1 MQHARMLMMRRASW
15 HRIRLFRCKGPGV
28 YVGPIRT
35 TILLITSLLLFA
47 PAIVSG
53 QGESAAEPA
62 GAADVAMAIEDV
74 PVQAVQTV
82 ALLGTLAPGP
92 EVSAQ
97 IEQLSDEAD
106 RLLASIEL
114 RLDDIQQA
122 LESTPK
128 VRNMGDWEGE
138 LRGALVPLEALDADL
153 GRQLGQVREAL
164 EQVDAQQRQ
173 WSATREAAIA
183 AEASDAVIE
192 RIDATIGS
200 IRETREQ
207 LTDVR
212 GGLLGVRDRLIDPR
226 ATIDRTLKQLETK
239 IDARREDIF
248 NRHQAAIWKADLS
261 ETVSNEMRE
270 GGFASMEKRV
280 SRLSE
285 YVRQHLA
292 TIAFQVVLFL
302 VLAVVL
308 RPLGSRARELAE
320 DDYDLRDAS
329 LVFAFPTS
337 MALVIA
343 LGLTIQLHPNA
354 PYLFRWTVYTVL
366 VVPAVIIVSRLLSR
380 ANRPIVWAMV
390 TAFLIDRVRDVLDT
404 VPTLER
410 TIFLL
415 ELVAGVIFLLWLR
428 RPSRLAHVPAEVMSE
443 PLFRTVRR
451 LTGLA
456 IGLFSIAIV
465 AELIGLGDLADLIGS
480 GTLRSAYSAL
490 FIYALLKVLQSV
502 IAYLL
507 ILPPLRYLNLITDQR
522 RTIRRGIDRLLAI
535 VVALIWGYLTLNF
548 FGLTTPIRNIVTNF
562 VGAELTVGAVAISL
576 GDVLVLVATIWLSFT
591 LARYLNTV
599 LNKDVFPRID
609 LPRGVPYAISTL
621 TRYTLIVIGFMVAL
635 AAAGIELG
643 KLTIIAGSLGIGI
656 GFGLQTIF
664 SNFVS
669 GLILLF
675 ERPLK
680 VGDAITV
687 KSLTGEIR
695 RIGIRASSIRTSDG
709 AEVILPN
716 SQLISEAVTN
726 WTFRSRRRRIE
737 IDVNVKGGVAAQD
750 IIELLQDAA
759 RQHKSILN
767 TPPPNA
773 VLIKY
778 SESSLDFQLQVWIA
792 EFRDEATTRSELIVA
807 VQGALEEAG
816 VIEPLRRIEPGSGK

>member
-1 MQHARMLMMRRASW
+1 MY
-15 HRIRLFRCKGPGV
+15 FV
-28 YVGPIRT
+28 PIRT
-35 TILLITSLLLFA
+35 TILLITFLFFFA
-47 PAIVSG
+47 PGTVSG
-53 QGESAAEPA
+53 QSENAAEPTDTA
-62 GAADVAMAIEDV
+62 NAAMAIEDV
-74 PVQAVQTV
+74 PEQAVQTV
-82 ALLGTLAPGP
+82 ALLETLAPGP
-92 EVSAQ
+92 DVSAQ
-97 IEQLSDEAD
+97 IEQLSDETD
-106 RLLASIEL
+106 RLLANIEL
-114 RLDDIQQA
+114 RLGDIQQA
-122 LESTPK
+122 LGSTPK

-138 LRGALVPLEALDADL
+138 LRGALVPLEALDAEL
-153 GRQLGQVREAL
+153 GRHLSKVREAL
-164 EQVDAQQRQ
+164 EQVEAEEQQ
-173 WSATREAAIA
+173 WGATREAAIA

-200 IRETREQ
+200 INTTRKQ

-212 GGLLGVRDRLIDPR
+212 GDLLGVRDRLIDPR
-226 ATIDRTLKQLETK
+226 ASIERTLKQLDTK
-239 IDARREDIF
+239 IDGRLADIF
-248 NRHQAAIWKADLS
+248 NRDQAAIWKADLR
-261 ETVSNEMRE
+261 ETIGHEMRE
-270 GGFASMEKRV
+270 GGFASMEERV
-280 SRLSE
+280 SRLSG
-285 YVRQHLA
+285 YVRQHLT

-308 RPLGSRARELAE
+308 RALGSRARELAE

-343 LGLTIQLHPNA
+343 LGLTIQLHPHA
-354 PYLFRWTVYTVL
+354 PYLFRWTIYTVL
-366 VVPAVIIVSRLLSR
+366 VVPAAIIVSRLLSQ
-380 ANRPIVWAMV
+380 ANRPVIWAMV
-390 TAFLIDRVRDVLDT
+390 TAFLIDRVRDFLDT

-428 RPSRLAHVPAEVMSE
+428 RPSRLAHVPAEVMGE

-451 LTGLA
+451 LTGVA
-456 IGLFSIAIV
+456 IGLFSLAIV

-507 ILPPLRYLNLITDQR
+507 ILPPLRYLNLITDER
-522 RTIRRGIDRLLAI
+522 RSIRRRIDRLLA
-535 VVALIWGYLTLNF
+535 VLAALIWGYLTLDF
-548 FGLTTPIRNIVTNF
+548 FGLATPVRNVVTNIVS
-562 VGAELTVGAVAISL
+562 AELTVGAVAISL
-576 GDVLVLVATIWLSFT
+576 GDILVLVATVWLSFA
-591 LARYLNTV
+591 LARFLDTV

-643 KLTIIAGSLGIGI
+643 KLTIIAGGLGVGI
-656 GFGLQTIF
+656 GFGLQTIV

-687 KSLTGEIR
+687 KTLTGEIR
-695 RIGIRASSIRTSDG
+695 SIGIRASSIRTSDG

-716 SQLISEAVTN
+716 SQLIAEAVTN
-726 WTFRSRRRRIE
+726 WTFRGRRRRIE
-737 IDVNVKGGVAAQD
+737 IGVNVKGGVAAQD
-750 IIELLQDAA
+750 IIELLQDVAK
-759 RQHKSILN
+759 QHKSILN

-773 VLIKY
+773 VLTKY

-807 VQGALEEAG
+807 VQGALEQAG

>member
-1 MQHARMLMMRRASW
+1 
-15 HRIRLFRCKGPGV
+15 V
-28 YVGPIRT
+28 YFVPIRT
-35 TILLITSLLLFA
+35 TILLITFLFFFA
-47 PAIVSG
+47 PGTVSG
-53 QGESAAEPA
+53 QSENAAEPTDTA
-62 GAADVAMAIEDV
+62 NAAMAIEDV
-74 PVQAVQTV
+74 PEQAVQTV
-82 ALLGTLAPGP
+82 ALLETLAPGP
-92 EVSAQ
+92 DVSAQ
-97 IEQLSDEAD
+97 IEQLSDETD
-106 RLLASIEL
+106 RLLANIEL
-114 RLDDIQQA
+114 RLGDIQQA
-122 LESTPK
+122 LGSTPK

-138 LRGALVPLEALDADL
+138 LRGALVPLEALDAEL
-153 GRQLGQVREAL
+153 GRHLSKVREAL
-164 EQVDAQQRQ
+164 EQVEAEEQQ
-173 WSATREAAIA
+173 WGATREAAIA

-200 IRETREQ
+200 INTTRKQ

-212 GGLLGVRDRLIDPR
+212 GDLLGVRDRLIDPR
-226 ATIDRTLKQLETK
+226 ASIERTLKQLDTK
-239 IDARREDIF
+239 IDGRLADIF
-248 NRHQAAIWKADLS
+248 NRDQAAIWKADLR
-261 ETVSNEMRE
+261 ETIGHEMRE
-270 GGFASMEKRV
+270 GGFASMEERV
-280 SRLSE
+280 SRLSG
-285 YVRQHLA
+285 YVRQHLT

-308 RPLGSRARELAE
+308 RALGSRARELAE

-343 LGLTIQLHPNA
+343 LGLTIQLHPHA
-354 PYLFRWTVYTVL
+354 PYLFRWTIYTVL
-366 VVPAVIIVSRLLSR
+366 VVPAAIIVSRLLSQ
-380 ANRPIVWAMV
+380 ANRPVIWAMV
-390 TAFLIDRVRDVLDT
+390 TAFLIDRVRDFLDT

-428 RPSRLAHVPAEVMSE
+428 RPSRLAHVPAEVMGE

-451 LTGLA
+451 LTGVA
-456 IGLFSIAIV
+456 IGLFSLAIV

-507 ILPPLRYLNLITDQR
+507 ILPPLRYLNLITDER
-522 RTIRRGIDRLLAI
+522 RSIRRRIDRLLA
-535 VVALIWGYLTLNF
+535 VLAALIWGYLTLDF
-548 FGLTTPIRNIVTNF
+548 FGLATPARNVVTNIVS
-562 VGAELTVGAVAISL
+562 AELTVGAVAISL
-576 GDVLVLVATIWLSFT
+576 GDILVLVATVWLSFA
-591 LARYLNTV
+591 LARFLDTV

-643 KLTIIAGSLGIGI
+643 KLTIIAGGLGVGI
-656 GFGLQTIF
+656 GFGLQTIV

-687 KSLTGEIR
+687 KTLTGEIR
-695 RIGIRASSIRTSDG
+695 SIGIRASSIRTSDG

-716 SQLISEAVTN
+716 SQLIAEAVTN
-726 WTFRSRRRRIE
+726 WTFRGRRRRIE
-737 IDVNVKGGVAAQD
+737 IGVNVKGGVAAQD
-750 IIELLQDAA
+750 IIEVLQDVAK
-759 RQHKSILN
+759 QHKSILN

-773 VLIKY
+773 VLTKY

-807 VQGALEEAG
+807 VQGALEQAG

>member
-1 MQHARMLMMRRASW
+1 MY
-15 HRIRLFRCKGPGV
+15 FV
-28 YVGPIRT
+28 PIRT
-35 TILLITSLLLFA
+35 TILLITFLFFFA
-47 PAIVSG
+47 PGTVSG
-53 QGESAAEPA
+53 QSENAAEPTDTA
-62 GAADVAMAIEDV
+62 NAAMAIEDV
-74 PVQAVQTV
+74 PEQAVQTV
-82 ALLGTLAPGP
+82 ALLETLAPGP
-92 EVSAQ
+92 DVSAQ
-97 IEQLSDEAD
+97 IEQLSDETD
-106 RLLASIEL
+106 RLLANIEL
-114 RLDDIQQA
+114 RLGDIQQA
-122 LESTPK
+122 LGSTPK

-138 LRGALVPLEALDADL
+138 LRGALVPLEALDAEL
-153 GRQLGQVREAL
+153 GRHLSKVREAL
-164 EQVDAQQRQ
+164 EQVEAEEQQ
-173 WSATREAAIA
+173 WGATREAAIA

-200 IRETREQ
+200 INTTRKQ

-212 GGLLGVRDRLIDPR
+212 GDLLGVRDRLIDPR
-226 ATIDRTLKQLETK
+226 ASIERTLKQLDTK
-239 IDARREDIF
+239 IDGRLADIF
-248 NRHQAAIWKADLS
+248 NRDQAAIWKADLR
-261 ETVSNEMRE
+261 ETIGHEMRE
-270 GGFASMEKRV
+270 GGFASMEERV
-280 SRLSE
+280 SRLSG
-285 YVRQHLA
+285 YVRQHLT

-308 RPLGSRARELAE
+308 RALGSRARELAE

-343 LGLTIQLHPNA
+343 LGLTIQLHPHA
-354 PYLFRWTVYTVL
+354 PYLFRWTIYTVL
-366 VVPAVIIVSRLLSR
+366 VVPAAIIVSRLLSQ
-380 ANRPIVWAMV
+380 ANRPVIWAMV
-390 TAFLIDRVRDVLDT
+390 TAFLIDRVRDFLDT

-428 RPSRLAHVPAEVMSE
+428 RPSRLAHVPAEVMGE

-451 LTGLA
+451 LTGVA
-456 IGLFSIAIV
+456 IGLFSLAIV

-507 ILPPLRYLNLITDQR
+507 ILPPLRYLNLITDER
-522 RTIRRGIDRLLAI
+522 RSIRRRIDRLLA
-535 VVALIWGYLTLNF
+535 VLAALIWGYLTLDF
-548 FGLTTPIRNIVTNF
+548 FGLATPARNVVTNIVS
-562 VGAELTVGAVAISL
+562 AELTVGAVAISL
-576 GDVLVLVATIWLSFT
+576 GDILVLVATVWLSFA
-591 LARYLNTV
+591 LARFLDTV

-643 KLTIIAGSLGIGI
+643 KLTIIAGGLGVGI
-656 GFGLQTIF
+656 GFGLQTIV

-687 KSLTGEIR
+687 KTLTGEIR
-695 RIGIRASSIRTSDG
+695 SIGIRASSIRTSDG

-716 SQLISEAVTN
+716 SQLIAEAVTN
-726 WTFRSRRRRIE
+726 WTFRGRRRRIE
-737 IDVNVKGGVAAQD
+737 IGVNVKGGVAAQD
-750 IIELLQDAA
+750 IIEVLQDVAK
-759 RQHKSILN
+759 QHKSILN

-773 VLIKY
+773 VLTKY

-807 VQGALEEAG
+807 VQGALEQAG

>member
-1 MQHARMLMMRRASW
+1 MVAASGPFPRFRHKGFSVNAVSTRMTFLLM
-15 HRIRLFRCKGPGV
+15 
-28 YVGPIRT
+28 T
-35 TILLITSLLLFA
+35 LLLLLFTGT
-47 PAIVSG
+47 VSG
-53 QGESAAEPA
+53 QVEAEQADTPA
-62 GAADVAMAIEDV
+62 VAIAIEDV
-74 PVQAVQTV
+74 PQQAVHTV
-82 ALLGTLAPGP
+82 TLLESLAPGP
-92 EVSAQ
+92 ELDGQ
-97 IEQLSDEAD
+97 IAQLSAEAD
-106 RLLASIEL
+106 RLLANVEL
-114 RLDDIQQA
+114 RLKDIVQA

-138 LRGALVPLEALDADL
+138 LRSALVPLEALDAEL
-153 GRQLGQVREAL
+153 GVRLAEVREAL
-164 EQVDAQQRQ
+164 ETVDTQDRK
-173 WSATREAAIA
+173 WSATREAATA
-183 AEASDAVIE
+183 GDASEAVIE
-192 RIDATIGS
+192 RIDATIAS
-200 IRETREQ
+200 ITTTRKQ

-212 GGLLGVRDRLIDPR
+212 DELLGVRDRLFDPR
-226 ATIDRTLKQLETK
+226 ANIDRTLKRLETK
-239 IDARREDIF
+239 IDGRLADIF
-248 NRHQAAIWKADLS
+248 NRDQAAVWKANLVES
-261 ETVSNEMRE
+261 VRSEMRE
-270 GGFASMEKRV
+270 GGFASMKKRV

-285 YVRQHLA
+285 YVREHLA
-292 TIAFQVVLFL
+292 TVAFQVALFL

-308 RPLGSRARELAE
+308 RSLGSRARALAE
-320 DDYDLRDAS
+320 EDYDLRDAS
-329 LVFAFPTS
+329 LVFALPTS

-354 PYLFRWTVYTVL
+354 PYLFRWAVYTVL
-366 VVPAVIIVSRLLSR
+366 VVPAAIIVSRLLSR

-390 TAFLIDRVRDVLDT
+390 TAFLIDRVRDFLDT

-415 ELVAGVIFLLWLR
+415 ELVAGVLFLLWLR
-428 RPSRLAHVPAEVMSE
+428 RPSRLERVPAEVMQE

-451 LTGLA
+451 LTGVA

-502 IAYLL
+502 VAYLL
-507 ILPPLRYLNLITDQR
+507 ILPPLRSLNLISGQR
-522 RTIRRGIDRLLAI
+522 RRIRRRIDKLLAI
-535 VVALIWGYLTLNF
+535 VAALIWGYLTLDF
-548 FGLTTPIRNIVTNF
+548 FGMATPVRNVVTNF
-562 VGAELTVGAVAISL
+562 VSAELTIGAVAISL
-576 GDVLVLVATIWLSFT
+576 GDVLVLVATIWLSFA
-591 LARYLNTV
+591 LARFLDTV
-599 LNKDVFPRID
+599 LNEDVFPRID

-643 KLTIIAGSLGIGI
+643 KLTIIAGGLGVGI
-656 GFGLQTIF
+656 GFGLQTIV

-695 RIGIRASSIRTSDG
+695 SIGIRASSIRTSDG

-716 SQLISEAVTN
+716 SQLIAEAVTN
-726 WTFRSRRRRIE
+726 WTFRGRRRRIE
-737 IDVNVKGGVAAQD
+737 IQVGVKGGVAAQD
-750 IIELLQDAA
+750 IIELLQNVA

-773 VLIKY
+773 VLTKY

-807 VQGALEEAG
+807 IQRALEQAG
-816 VIEPLRRIEPGSGK
+816 VIEPLRRIEPDSVK

>member
-1 MQHARMLMMRRASW
+1 MY
-15 HRIRLFRCKGPGV
+15 FV
-28 YVGPIRT
+28 PIRT
-35 TILLITSLLLFA
+35 TILLITFLFFFA
-47 PAIVSG
+47 PGTVSG
-53 QGESAAEPA
+53 QSENAAEPTDTA
-62 GAADVAMAIEDV
+62 NAAMAIEDV
-74 PVQAVQTV
+74 PEQAVQTV
-82 ALLGTLAPGP
+82 ALLETLAPGP
-92 EVSAQ
+92 DVSAQ
-97 IEQLSDEAD
+97 IEQLSDETD
-106 RLLASIEL
+106 RLLANIEL
-114 RLDDIQQA
+114 RLGDIQQA
-122 LESTPK
+122 LGSTPK

-138 LRGALVPLEALDADL
+138 LRGALVPLEALDAEL
-153 GRQLGQVREAL
+153 GRHLSKVREAL
-164 EQVDAQQRQ
+164 EQVEAEEQQ
-173 WSATREAAIA
+173 WGATREAAIA

-200 IRETREQ
+200 INTTRKQ

-212 GGLLGVRDRLIDPR
+212 GDLLGVRDRLIDPR
-226 ATIDRTLKQLETK
+226 ASIERTLKQLDTK
-239 IDARREDIF
+239 IDGRLADIF
-248 NRHQAAIWKADLS
+248 NRDQAAIWKADLR
-261 ETVSNEMRE
+261 ETIGHEMRE
-270 GGFASMEKRV
+270 GGFASMEERV
-280 SRLSE
+280 SRLSG
-285 YVRQHLA
+285 YVRQHLT

-308 RPLGSRARELAE
+308 RALGSRARELAE

-343 LGLTIQLHPNA
+343 LGLTIQLHPHA
-354 PYLFRWTVYTVL
+354 PYLFRWTIYTVL
-366 VVPAVIIVSRLLSR
+366 VVPAAIIVSRLLSQ
-380 ANRPIVWAMV
+380 ANRPVIWAMV
-390 TAFLIDRVRDVLDT
+390 TAFLIDRVRDFLDT

-428 RPSRLAHVPAEVMSE
+428 RPSRLAHVPAEVMGE

-451 LTGLA
+451 LTGVA
-456 IGLFSIAIV
+456 IGLFSLAIV

-480 GTLRSAYSAL
+480 GTLRSAYRAVHL
-490 FIYALLKVLQSV
+490 CA
-502 IAYLL
+502 AEGAAE
-507 ILPPLRYLNLITDQR
+507 R
-522 RTIRRGIDRLLAI
+522 DRLSADPPT
-535 VVALIWGYLTLNF
+535 VALPQPDYRRATQHPASYRTDRSPLPCAPLIWGYLTLDF
-548 FGLTTPIRNIVTNF
+548 FGLATPARNVVTNIVS
-562 VGAELTVGAVAISL
+562 AELTVGAVAISL
-576 GDVLVLVATIWLSFT
+576 GDILVLVATVWLSFA
-591 LARYLNTV
+591 LARFLDTV

-609 LPRGVPYAISTL
+609 LPRGVPCTVISTS

-643 KLTIIAGSLGIGI
+643 KLTIIAGGLGVGI
-656 GFGLQTIF
+656 GFGLQTIV

-687 KSLTGEIR
+687 KTLTGEIR
-695 RIGIRASSIRTSDG
+695 SIGIRASSIRTSDG

-716 SQLISEAVTN
+716 SQLIAEAVTN
-726 WTFRSRRRRIE
+726 WTFRGRRRRIE
-737 IDVNVKGGVAAQD
+737 IGVNVKGGVAAQD
-750 IIELLQDAA
+750 IIEVLQDVAK
-759 RQHKSILN
+759 QHKSIRN

-773 VLIKY
+773 VLTKY

-807 VQGALEEAG
+807 VQGALEQAG

>member
-1 MQHARMLMMRRASW
+1 MY
-15 HRIRLFRCKGPGV
+15 FV
-28 YVGPIRT
+28 PIRI
-35 TILLITSLLLFA
+35 TILLTTCLFFFA
-47 PAIVSG
+47 PGTVSG
-53 QGESAAEPA
+53 QGEGAAEHTDTA
-62 GAADVAMAIEDV
+62 NAAMAIEDV
-74 PVQAVQTV
+74 PEQAVQTV
-82 ALLGTLAPGP
+82 ALLETLAPGP
-92 EVSAQ
+92 EVSTQ
-97 IEQLSDEAD
+97 IAQLSDETD
-106 RLLASIEL
+106 RLLANIQL
-114 RLDDIQQA
+114 RLGDIQQA
-122 LESTPK
+122 LGSTPK

-138 LRGALVPLEALDADL
+138 LRGALVPLEALDDEL
-153 GRQLGQVREAL
+153 GLHLAEVREAL
-164 EQVDAQQRQ
+164 EQVKAEEQQ
-173 WSATREAAIA
+173 WGATREAAIA

-200 IRETREQ
+200 INTTRKQ

-226 ATIDRTLKQLETK
+226 ASIERTLKQLDTK
-239 IDARREDIF
+239 IDGRLADIF
-248 NRHQAAIWKADLS
+248 DRDQAAIWKADLR
-261 ETVSNEMRE
+261 ETIGREMRE
-270 GGFASMEKRV
+270 GGFASMEERV
-280 SRLSE
+280 SRLSG

-308 RPLGSRARELAE
+308 RALGSRARELAE

-366 VVPAVIIVSRLLSR
+366 VVPAAIIVSRLLSQ
-380 ANRPIVWAMV
+380 ANRPVIWAMV
-390 TAFLIDRVRDVLDT
+390 TAFLIDRVRDFLDT

-428 RPSRLAHVPAEVMSE
+428 RPSRLAHVPAEVMNE

-451 LTGLA
+451 LTGVA

-535 VVALIWGYLTLNF
+535 AAALIWGYLTLDF
-548 FGLTTPIRNIVTNF
+548 FSLATPVRNVVTNIVS
-562 VGAELTVGAVAISL
+562 AELTVGAVAISL
-576 GDVLVLVATIWLSFT
+576 GNVLVLVATIWLSFA
-591 LARYLNTV
+591 LARLLDTV

-643 KLTIIAGSLGIGI
+643 KLTIIAGGLGVGI
-656 GFGLQTIF
+656 GFGLQTIV

-695 RIGIRASSIRTSDG
+695 SIGIRASSIRTSDG

-716 SQLISEAVTN
+716 SQLIAEAVTN
-726 WTFRSRRRRIE
+726 WTFRGRRRRIE
-737 IDVNVKGGVAAQD
+737 IGVNVKGGVAAQD
-750 IIELLQDAA
+750 IIELLQDVA
-759 RQHKSILN
+759 RRHKSILN

-773 VLIKY
+773 ILTKY
-778 SESSLDFQLQVWIA
+778 SEGSLDFQLQVWIA

-816 VIEPLRRIEPGSGK
+816 VIEPLRRIEPGNGK